1 MAKFNVDGFDDV
13 QKKLL
18 RHNSA
23 AQKAAPKMLE
33 AGAKV
38 LVCAQSAVIKQ
49 MDIHDTWQLHDSI
62 KPTKVKT
69 RDEERY
75 VEVYPHGVDDK
86 GVRNAFKGAIAEY
99 GKSNVDAR
107 PWMSTANAQAAEEVH
122 KAMRKV
128 WEEETVGG

>member
-1 MAKFNVDGFDDV
+1 MARFNVDGFDDV

-38 LVCAQSAVIKQ
+38 LVRAQKAVSRQIGVY
-49 MDIHDTWQLHDSI
+49 DTGQFHDSI

-69 RDEERY
+69 RDEEKY
-75 VEVYPHGVDDK
+75 VEIYPQGVDDK
-86 GVRNAFKGAIAEY
+86 GVRNAEKGFIAEY
-99 GKSNVDAR
+99 GTSRIQAR
-107 PWMSTANAQAAEEVH
+107 PWMSTANAQAADEVH
-122 KAMRKV
+122 EAMRKV